1 MSEIIYIEV
10 AIDNKYYYIH
20 DSDKIN
26 NIIRIIRYWPP
37 KSFSSHILDGEEYRI
52 KITTN
57 NETTEYTGRGK
68 YPKGYNFFKKIIGD
82 NRE

>member
-1 MSEIIYIEV
+1 MPEIIYIEV